1 MNIEKAILG
10 MRYLIKY
17 ANKPNQAY
25 FSIIKDCSLEIRLWC
40 IITLLTNHID
50 DFGETVPDF
59 VFEDLF
65 LMNKVDTKNGNLEYG
80 RGYSSLSLLP
90 FKEQFRLIRNNLAHQ
105 DFTFDDGVIYLN
117 DENQTKFDLQ
127 WLESLVLQTISSNK
141 HDFKKGMKD
150 ISVLTFIA
158 KDQPVDFNLCWK
170 AGLIQFVQIT
180 LLTGNQEKV
189 ADYFKDTHISKEHFT
204 FNLLCQAVS
213 QKLSSYQLNFLA
225 FLHSSNGLRNILNQV
240 EEFFGHFIQLDFVHS
255 DLFDSIVLDE
265 GFQQLSFYG
274 KLQYLINK
282 LKLGEVHSYNSI
294 IVHELLKI
302 LKNAE
307 NDIYQYD
314 QLFILRDSTDF
325 LLKVYA
331 NILFSSVYTNEDKN
345 VELKNYIQNHFNLI
359 VHFEHAKNIYQK
371 YIKVLKRSY
380 EETKEHYAPVSYRAK
395 LLTDYQE
402 YMTLLEEVVHGEYD
416 KRLFWNMRNAIIHNQ
431 IEFNDHQVRLYTTG
445 RNINLRHFDQKRG
458 QWVFKEFKNKQVIWE
473 MVMEKDEF
481 LRLLDELSELAHLPI
496 QINISKYVRK
506 KEKK

>member
-1 MNIEKAILG
+1 M
-10 MRYLIKY
+10 
-17 ANKPNQAY
+17 
-25 FSIIKDCSLEIRLWC
+25 
-40 IITLLTNHID
+40 
-50 DFGETVPDF
+50 
-59 VFEDLF
+59 
-65 LMNKVDTKNGNLEYG
+65 
-80 RGYSSLSLLP
+80 
-90 FKEQFRLIRNNLAHQ
+90 
-105 DFTFDDGVIYLN
+105 
-117 DENQTKFDLQ
+117 
-127 WLESLVLQTISSNK
+127 
-141 HDFKKGMKD
+141 
-150 ISVLTFIA
+150 
-158 KDQPVDFNLCWK
+158 
-170 AGLIQFVQIT
+170 
-180 LLTGNQEKV
+180 
-189 ADYFKDTHISKEHFT
+189 
-204 FNLLCQAVS
+204 
-213 QKLSSYQLNFLA
+213 
-225 FLHSSNGLRNILNQV
+225 
-240 EEFFGHFIQLDFVHS
+240 
-255 DLFDSIVLDE
+255 
-265 GFQQLSFYG
+265 SFYG

-380 EETKEHYAPVSYRAK
+380 EETKEHYAPVSYRTK
-395 LLTDYQE
+395 LLADYQE